1 MRKEKS
7 PYDKYPLYH
16 YMWENAF
23 TGNPANLL
31 KISTLP
37 YTCESYAEKHP
48 ESPLYHE
55 LMALSAFLDAEP
67 GSSAYKERF
76 QQRFSSPAAL
86 SQALR
91 RKITD
96 WMLEHPND
104 MEILCIQAAMELVA
118 GAQGNA
124 ASARAWLIRIM
135 TEVTDIGQFSC
146 SRLWQVAAQSCTLWN
161 YLGVIDKEDQ
171 RKIWEEADKITL
183 RDVIMAWVFV
193 PYPLVVTSITL
204 AICSGEGYINALY
217 PLLGIVV
224 IALLS
229 LVAFPYL
236 FHKPLKKTLCA
247 TGIWAHYLGFL
258 LKTEGGSL
266 PLSVAWRLFLE
277 QDFSRSIQVAGL
289 SIWILVMLAVAWQII
304 VALYRTVRFLVK
316 R

>member
-23 TGNPANLL
+23 MGNPANLL

-37 YTCESYAEKHP
+37 YACESYAEKHP

-67 GSSAYKERF
+67 GSSDYKERF

-86 SQALR
+86 LQALR
-91 RKITD
+91 SKITD

-124 ASARAWLIRIM
+124 ASARAWLMRIM
-135 TEVTDIGQFSC
+135 TEVTDIKSFSC
-146 SRLWQVAAQSCTLWN
+146 SRLWQIAAQSCTLWN

-171 RKIWEEADKITL
+171 RKIWAEADKITL

-193 PYPLVVTSITL
+193 PYPLVVANITL
-204 AICSGEGYINALY
+204 AICSGEGLINALY

-229 LVAFPYL
+229 LAAFPHL

-247 TGIWAHYLGFL
+247 TGIYGHYAGFL
-258 LKTEGGSL
+258 LSTEGGSM
-266 PLSVAWRLFLE
+266 PLSVAWRLWLA
-277 QDFSRSIQVAGL
+277 QDFNRSAYVAG
-289 SIWILVMLAVAWQII
+289 IAMWILVMLAVAWQII
-304 VALYRTVRFLVK
+304 VALYRTIRFLVK

>member
-16 YMWENAF
+16 YMWKNAF
-23 TGNPANLL
+23 MGNPANLL

-55 LMALSAFLDAEP
+55 LMALNAFLDAEP
-67 GSSAYKERF
+67 GSSAYKEQF

-86 SQALR
+86 LQALR
-91 RKITD
+91 SKITD

-124 ASARAWLIRIM
+124 ASARAWLMRIM
-135 TEVTDIGQFSC
+135 TEVTDIEKFSC

-171 RKIWEEADKITL
+171 RKIWVEADKITL

-193 PYPLVVTSITL
+193 PYPLVVASITL

-224 IALLS
+224 IAVFSFTL
-229 LVAFPYL
+229 FPRL
-236 FHKPLKKTLCA
+236 FHKPLKITLCA
-247 TGIWAHYLGFL
+247 TGIYAHYFGHL
-258 LKTEGGSL
+258 LVTEGNGMSL
-266 PLSVAWRLFLE
+266 HTAIRLLLAQEF
-277 QDFSRSIQVAGL
+277 RN
-289 SIWILVMLAVAWQII
+289 SIWNVDMSMWILIIFAVVWLII
-304 VALYRTVRFLVK
+304 IAVYRTIRYIIT